1 MKQSERSGR
10 IKRVTITFL
19 SIVIGLIILSYLS
32 FRLSPWPS
40 ALLIRSAFNK
50 DAVKTNKALE
60 KYVPKN
66 VHSVLNVSY
75 NSDDSDALLDVYYPK
90 DLPAREL
97 LPTIVWVHGGGW
109 ISGDKSQVG
118 NYCKILAGKGYTVVS
133 VDYTIAPEQKYPT
146 PVRQTMKA
154 LAFLSANKEKF
165 PIDNHKFILA
175 GDSGGA
181 HIVSQTANIIYNSH
195 YSGLLKIK
203 PSLKPHQ
210 LKGLLLY
217 CGPYN
222 TKNIN
227 LEGAFGGFLK
237 TVLWSYSGTKDFAN
251 DADFATANVI
261 DYITEDFPPVFISV
275 GNDDPLQSHSYDLAA
290 LLTKKGVMTET
301 LFFDN
306 NYKPKLSHE
315 YQFNLDLEA
324 SKKALTESLRFV
336 SEVTSQK

>member
-1 MKQSERSGR
+1 MKQTEKSGR
-10 IKRVTITFL
+10 IKKVVMWFL
-19 SIVIGLIILSYLS
+19 SIVIGLVIIGYLF

-40 ALLIRSAFNK
+40 ALLIRNAFNK

-66 VHSVLNVSY
+66 IHSFLNINY
-75 NSDDSDALLDVYYPK
+75 DSNDKDALLDVYYPK
-90 DLPAREL
+90 NLQTGQL

-133 VDYTIAPEQKYPT
+133 VDYTIAPEKKYPT
-146 PVRQTMKA
+146 PLKQTMKA
-154 LAFLSANKEKF
+154 LEFLSANKEKF
-165 PIDNHKFILA
+165 PIDNHKFVLA

-181 HIVSQTANIIYNSH
+181 HIVSQTANIIYNPH

-203 PSLKPHQ
+203 PSLKPNQ

-227 LEGAFGGFLK
+227 LDSAFGSFLK
-237 TVLWSYSGTKDFAN
+237 TVLWSYSGTKDFMN
-251 DADFATANVI
+251 DSDFATANII
-261 DYITEDFPPVFISV
+261 DYITEDFPPTFISV
-275 GNDDPLQSHSYDLAA
+275 GNDDPLQSHSYDLAS
-290 LLTKKGVMTET
+290 LLAKNKVMTET
-301 LFFDN
+301 LFFDK

-324 SKKALTESLRFV
+324 SEKALSNSLEFISKITR
-336 SEVTSQK
+336 